1 MSAQSLSPAFAAVY
15 AQSTYAPTAAKRFPV
30 GLAWAIALHIVVG
43 YAVLSGKA
51 ADVVKEIQKPLT
63 AVVIQEVILPPPPPP
78 PPPPLPPPPA
88 PAPAPLPPP
97 KPVAPPVQEMPKPAL
112 PAPLPL
118 PAAPTPAPA
127 APAPVVQ
134 ATPEAPQPKPTQVVV
149 TPAPAPAPVPVSV
162 PVPVPASPTASL
174 EGEYIGKLRATIDS
188 AKRYPTGRQA
198 SQQRPQGSVKLW
210 FVLNR
215 AGVLVELG
223 VLPGDAPFL
232 LEDAAKAA
240 VRRSSFPPFPA
251 SAWPGDELH
260 KFTTELNFVPP
271 SGS

>member
-1 MSAQSLSPAFAAVY
+1 MSAQSLSPGFAAAY
-15 AQSTYAPTAAKRFPV
+15 AQATYAPSASKRFPV

-78 PPPPLPPPPA
+78 PPLPPQPA
-88 PAPAPLPPP
+88 PTPVSPL
-97 KPVAPPVQEMPKPAL
+97 KPVAPPVQEMPKPVL
-112 PAPLPL
+112 PAPMQL
-118 PAAPTPAPA
+118 PATPTPAPA

-134 ATPEAPQPKPTQVVV
+134 AAPEAAPPKPAQVVV
-149 TPAPAPAPVPVSV
+149 APAPTPAPASANPA
-162 PVPVPASPTASL
+162 ASL
-174 EGEYIGKLRATIDS
+174 EVEYVGKLRATIDA

-240 VRRSSFPPFPA
+240 VRRSSFPPFPP
-251 SAWPGDELH
+251 SVWPSDEQH
-260 KFTTELNFVPP
+260 KFTTELNFFPP

>member
-1 MSAQSLSPAFAAVY
+1 MPAQSISPGFAAAY
-15 AQSTYAPTAAKRFPV
+15 AQNSYRPIAAKRFPV
-30 GLAWAIALHIVVG
+30 GLFWAVALHIVVA

-51 ADVVKEIQKPLT
+51 TDVIKDIQKPLT

-78 PPPPLPPPPA
+78 PPPAPEPLPSPKPVQTPVQEMAKPVAPAPVALPAAPAAAPAVQQAIIA
-88 PAPAPLPPP
+88 PAPA
-97 KPVAPPVQEMPKPAL
+97 
-112 PAPLPL
+112 
-118 PAAPTPAPA
+118 
-127 APAPVVQ
+127 VQ
-134 ATPEAPQPKPTQVVV
+134 AAAEAVPVKPTQVVI
-149 TPAPAPAPVPVSV
+149 TPPAPVTGPQA
-162 PVPVPASPTASL
+162 PSL
-174 EGEYIGKLRATIDS
+174 EAEYIGRLRATIDA

-215 AGVLVELG
+215 TGALVELG
-223 VLPGDAPFL
+223 VFLGDASFL

-251 SAWPGDELH
+251 GAWPSDEQH

>member
-1 MSAQSLSPAFAAVY
+1 MSSQAMHSSFAASY
-15 AQSTYAPTAAKRFPV
+15 AQAQYEPAKRKFPV
-30 GLAWAIALHIVVG
+30 GLAWAIVLHIVVG

-51 ADVVKEIQKPLT
+51 TEVIKIIQKPLQ
-63 AVVIQEVILPPPPPP
+63 AVVIQEVILPPPP
-78 PPPPLPPPPA
+78 LPPV
-88 PAPAPLPPP
+88 PAPLPPP
-97 KPVAPPVQEMPKPAL
+97 NKPVPPPVQEAPRPL
-112 PAPLPL
+112 SPAPVVALVT
-118 PAAPTPAPA
+118 PAAPHPSPVV

-134 ATPEAPQPKPTQVVV
+134 AAPEAVAAKPAPVV
-149 TPAPAPAPVPVSV
+149 TAPAPAAAPERAPQA
-162 PVPVPASPTASL
+162 PSL
-174 EGEYIGKLRATIDS
+174 EAEYVGKLRTTIDA

-223 VLPGDAPFL
+223 VFLGDAPFL

-240 VRRSSFPPFPA
+240 VRRSSFPPFPS
-251 SAWPGDELH
+251 SAWPSDEQH

>member
-1 MSAQSLSPAFAAVY
+1 MSAQSLSPGFAAAY
-15 AQSTYAPTAAKRFPV
+15 AQSTYAPSASKRFPV

-51 ADVVKEIQKPLT
+51 TQVIKEIQKPLS

-78 PPPPLPPPPA
+78 PPPPPLPPP

-112 PAPLPL
+112 PAPLQL
-118 PAAPTPAPA
+118 PAAQTPAPA
-127 APAPVVQ
+127 APAPVAQVV
-134 ATPEAPQPKPTQVVV
+134 PEAPPPKPAQAVVIPA
-149 TPAPAPAPVPVSV
+149 PAPAPAPVT
-162 PVPVPASPTASL
+162 PTESL
-174 EGEYIGKLRATIDS
+174 EGEYVGKLRATIDA

-223 VLPGDAPFL
+223 VLPGDAPIL

-240 VRRSSFPPFPA
+240 VRRSSFPPFPP
-251 SAWPGDELH
+251 SAWPSDEQH

>member
-1 MSAQSLSPAFAAVY
+1 MSAQSISPGFAAAY
-15 AQSTYAPTAAKRFPV
+15 AQNSYTPIAAKRFPV
-30 GLAWAIALHIVVG
+30 GLVWAVALHIVVA

-51 ADVVKEIQKPLT
+51 TDVIKDIQKPLT
-63 AVVIQEVILPPPPPP
+63 AVVIQEVILPPPLPAPE
-78 PPPPLPPPPA
+78 PLPSPKPVQTPVQEMAKPVAPAPVALPAAPAAAPAVQQAIIA
-88 PAPAPLPPP
+88 PAPA
-97 KPVAPPVQEMPKPAL
+97 
-112 PAPLPL
+112 
-118 PAAPTPAPA
+118 
-127 APAPVVQ
+127 VQ
-134 ATPEAPQPKPTQVVV
+134 AAAEAVPVKPTQVVI
-149 TPAPAPAPVPVSV
+149 TPPAPVT
-162 PVPVPASPTASL
+162 SPQAPSL
-174 EGEYIGKLRATIDS
+174 EAEYIGRLRATIDA

-215 AGVLVELG
+215 TGALVELG
-223 VLPGDAPFL
+223 VFPGDASFL

-251 SAWPGDELH
+251 GAWPSDEQH

>member
-1 MSAQSLSPAFAAVY
+1 MPAQSVSPGFAAAY
-15 AQSTYAPTAAKRFPV
+15 AQASYTPSTAKRFPV
-30 GLAWAIALHIVVG
+30 GLAWALALHLVVG

-51 ADVVKEIQKPLT
+51 TDLVKEIQKPLT

-78 PPPPLPPPPA
+78 PPPPA
-88 PAPAPLPPP
+88 PAALPPP
-97 KPVAPPVQEMPKPAL
+97 KPVAPPVQELPKPVLPAPVVVPAAPSATPAL
-112 PAPLPL
+112 P
-118 PAAPTPAPA
+118 PAAPAPA
-127 APAPVVQ
+127 APSA
-134 ATPEAPQPKPTQVVV
+134 PEAPAAKPSAVVA
-149 TPAPAPAPVPVSV
+149 APAPAAAPTPVS
-162 PVPVPASPTASL
+162 PSL
-174 EGEYIGKLRATIDS
+174 EGEYIGKLRATIDG

-215 AGVLVELG
+215 AGTLVDLG
-223 VLPGDAPFL
+223 VFPGDASFL

-251 SAWPGDELH
+251 SAWPSDEQH

>member
-1 MSAQSLSPAFAAVY
+1 MSAQTISPGFAAAY
-15 AQSTYAPTAAKRFPV
+15 AQSTYTPTGSKRLPV
-30 GLAWAIALHIVVG
+30 GLAWAVALHIVVG

-51 ADVVKEIQKPLT
+51 TEVIKEIQKPLT

-78 PPPPLPPPPA
+78 PPPLPPQPA
-88 PAPAPLPPP
+88 PIPVSPL
-97 KPVAPPVQEMPKPAL
+97 KPVAPPVQEMPKPVL
-112 PAPLPL
+112 PAPMSL
-118 PAAPTPAPA
+118 PATPTPAPA

-134 ATPEAPQPKPTQVVV
+134 AAPEAPPAKPAQVVVNPAPVPAAAHV
-149 TPAPAPAPVPVSV
+149 TPAP
-162 PVPVPASPTASL
+162 SL
-174 EGEYIGKLRATIDS
+174 EGEYIGKLRATIDA

-223 VLPGDAPFL
+223 VFPGDAPFL

-240 VRRSSFPPFPA
+240 VRRSSFPAFPA
-251 SAWPGDELH
+251 SVWPSDEQH
-260 KFTTELNFVPP
+260 KFTTELYFSPP

>member
-1 MSAQSLSPAFAAVY
+1 MSAQSISPGFAAAY
-15 AQSTYAPTAAKRFPV
+15 AQNSYTPIAAKRFPV
-30 GLAWAIALHIVVG
+30 GLVWAVALHIVVA

-51 ADVVKEIQKPLT
+51 TDVMKDIQKPLT

-78 PPPPLPPPPA
+78 PPPAPEPLPSPKPVQTPVQEMAKPVAPAPVALQAAPAAAPAVQQAIIA
-88 PAPAPLPPP
+88 PAPA
-97 KPVAPPVQEMPKPAL
+97 
-112 PAPLPL
+112 
-118 PAAPTPAPA
+118 
-127 APAPVVQ
+127 VQ
-134 ATPEAPQPKPTQVVV
+134 AAAEAVLVKPTQVVI
-149 TPAPAPAPVPVSV
+149 TPPAPATGPQAP
-162 PVPVPASPTASL
+162 SL
-174 EGEYIGKLRATIDS
+174 EAEYIGKLRATIDA

-215 AGVLVELG
+215 AGALVELG
-223 VLPGDAPFL
+223 VFPGDASFL

-251 SAWPGDELH
+251 GVWPSDEQH
-260 KFTTELNFVPP
+260 KFTTELSFVPP